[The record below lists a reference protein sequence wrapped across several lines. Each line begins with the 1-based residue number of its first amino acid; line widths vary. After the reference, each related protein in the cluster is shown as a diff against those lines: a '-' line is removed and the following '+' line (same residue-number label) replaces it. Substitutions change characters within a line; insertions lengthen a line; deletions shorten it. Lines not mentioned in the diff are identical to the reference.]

1 MNRIFKVSNIFT
13 TSASTSRGNARMW
26 ATILFTLFRKWAIF
40 ECERHLSFSELF
52 LEFICVE
59 YKDFDMERFV
69 EDAQIS
75 ADVDRKLDDEDDF
88 FSFDLDNY
96 QETNYW
102 EIVLDLAEDCFGYG
116 DSNSQQVDV
125 CFRCDE
131 CENPRVSCDRKVE
144 LEAVGDCLDRKLE
157 SCEEQFDPDNDDRDD
172 FFDCDLESYQET
184 NYSDIVLDL
193 SEDCF
198 GYSDSHWRQ
207 VDKNECENHHQ
218 KVELEAVRHCLD
230 RVADVNAS
238 QSKEHAPEGWKIP

>member
-1 MNRIFKVSNIFT
+1 MEPIIDDERW
-13 TSASTSRGNARMW
+13 RM
-26 ATILFTLFRKWAIF
+26 TLRQIID
-40 ECERHLSFSELF
+40 ELCFS
-52 LEFICVE
+52 
-59 YKDFDMERFV
+59 DFDMERFS

-75 ADVDRKLDDEDDF
+75 ANVARKLDEEDDF
-88 FSFDLDNY
+88 FSFDLENY

-116 DSNSQQVDV
+116 DSDLQQVDV
-125 CFRCDE
+125 CFRCDG
-131 CENPRVSCDRKVE
+131 CENPRVSCDGKVE

-157 SCEEQFDPDNDDRDD
+157 LREEQFDDRDD

-198 GYSDSHWRQ
+198 GYTDSHWRQ

-218 KVELEAVRHCLD
+218 KVELEAVSHCLD
-230 RVADVNAS
+230 R
-238 QSKEHAPEGWKIP
+238 